1 MQIVTEELLNLG
13 ADEDKEISESQLVL
27 LDLKEDEKSQWRKL
41 SLNKELSDAR
51 VELFVLLNGIEDKEM
66 QDKIIFN

>member
-13 ADEDKEISESQLVL
+13 ADDDKEINESQLVL